1 MLWLWLLSILST
13 FSPVLI
19 YPVFFVLFSLII
31 FSKILKKQAILNN
44 SALLL
49 LITFLIISL
58 ASITYIVN
66 YEYSV
71 TKQYIKLIVNLTFL
85 VSSFYFIS
93 QYKQLILKRLNLIIL
108 LLEIIILLSFI
119 QVLINVLLTGLLFAP
134 FSGEITNSSLAY
146 LITKP
151 GVYFGIPEKNIWA
164 TKIVLI
170 AIVYFA
176 LYYSL
181 AFNLI
186 SKLRFY
192 FFTLLSILCVIYTFS
207 RTAQAMLIAFAVV
220 LAFYHFYLD
229 RKNIKRYLYLTA
241 FIVISIPVLVY
252 FSVEFLRI
260 DANILDISSGAQGD
274 GLKSRFMMWVNFF
287 ENYSDFN
294 ILGNGILY
302 ADYYF
307 DNIFIRAENNFHN
320 VFLNTFVDTGIIGL
334 LLYLVLIYYVFFGL
348 YSKYKRQFIY
358 IVMFPPFFVCINSQY
373 LGYDNDLIVYFTFVY
388 LIGILQNQTYMNYQ
402 NHITK

>member
-1 MLWLWLLSILST
+1 MLSILST

-19 YPVFFVLFSLII
+19 YPAFFVLFSLII
-31 FSKILKKQAILNN
+31 FAKILKKQAILSN

-49 LITFLIISL
+49 LIVFLIVSL
-58 ASITYIVN
+58 ASVTYLVN
-66 YEYSV
+66 LEHSV
-71 TKQYIKLIVNLTFL
+71 TKQYIKLITNLTFL

-93 QYKQLILKRLNLIIL
+93 QYKLLLLKRLNLIIL

-134 FSGEITNSSLAY
+134 FTGEITNSSMAY
-146 LITKP
+146 LITTP

-164 TKIVLI
+164 TKIILI
-170 AIVYFA
+170 SIVYFA
-176 LYYSL
+176 LYYL
-181 AFNLI
+181 LTFNLI
-186 SKLRFY
+186 SKFRFY
-192 FFTLLSILCVIYTFS
+192 LFTFFSIFCIIYTFS
-207 RTAQAMLIAFAVV
+207 RTAQAMLMAFAVV

-229 RKNIKRYLYLTA
+229 KKNIKRYLYLAA
-241 FIVISIPVLVY
+241 FFVISIPILVY
-252 FSVEFLRI
+252 FSVDFLRI
-260 DANILDISSGAQGD
+260 DANILDISSGHQGD
-274 GLKSRFMMWVNFF
+274 GLKSRLMMWVHFF

-307 DNIFIRAENNFHN
+307 NNIFIRGENNFHN

-334 LLYLVLIYYVFFGL
+334 LLYLVLIYYVFFGV
-348 YSKYKRQFIY
+348 YYKYKRQFIY

-373 LGYDNDLIVYFTFVY
+373 LGYDNDLIVYFAFVY
-388 LIGILQNQTYMNYQ
+388 LIGILQNQTYVNY
-402 NHITK
+402 HSTKLK